1 MAERVE
7 DIVHAG
13 MKVSDKSTSYYPCLG
28 IKNRVFPL
36 HLGEGFCNI
45 YGDVF
50 DMRAAFTKGTPENAM
65 LKLALNGVYGDSNN
79 KYSPFYDPQYTMTI
93 TVNGQLLLCLLA
105 DYLMDI
111 PGLEMVQVNTD
122 GVTVR
127 LPRTAVERLDAVCVW
142 WQSHTLLTLEHVDY
156 EAMHIRDGNSYLAVK
171 PGGKLKRKGAYEWQQ
186 VEAGG
191 TLGWHQNHS
200 ALVIPMAAEAALV
213 EGVPVREFIEN
224 HDNLHDFML
233 RTKVPRTS
241 RLVLER
247 GGVTEPCQNITR
259 YYVSKQGGSL
269 VKIMP
274 PLPKKPGVER
284 RIGVAVGYLVTE
296 CNELSK
302 AKGVDINMEYYI
314 EEAEKLVRPLR

>member
-7 DIVHAG
+7 DIVHTD

-79 KYSPFYDPQYTMTI
+79 KFSPFYDPQYTMTI

-111 PGLEMVQVNTD
+111 PGLEMIQVNTD

-127 LPRTAVERLDAVCVW
+127 LPCAAVERLDAVCAW

-156 EAMHIRDGNSYLAVK
+156 DAMHIRDGNSYLAVK
-171 PGGKLKRKGAYEWQQ
+171 PDGKLKRKGAYEWQTTQ
-186 VEAGG
+186 AGG

-241 RLVLER
+241 RLVLGDR
-247 GGVTEPCQNITR
+247 PVQNICR
-259 YYVSKQGGSL
+259 YFISKEGGSL

-274 PLPKKPGVER
+274 PLAKKPGVER
-284 RIGVAVGYLVTE
+284 RIGVAVGWLVQE
-296 CNELSK
+296 CNEL
-302 AKGVDINMEYYI
+302 AGVRGTDINMEYYI
-314 EEAEKLVRPLR
+314 AEAEKLVRPLRG